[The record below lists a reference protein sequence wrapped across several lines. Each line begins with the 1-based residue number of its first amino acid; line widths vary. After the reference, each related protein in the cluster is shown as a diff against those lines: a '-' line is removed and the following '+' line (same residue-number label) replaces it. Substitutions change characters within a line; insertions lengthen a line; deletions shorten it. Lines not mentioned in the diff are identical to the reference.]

1 MADNKD
7 DCEKINETITD
18 QQREIA
24 QNALNE
30 FNKYLT

>member
-7 DCEKINETITD
+7 EYEKMNETITD

-30 FNKYLT
+30 FNK

>member
-1 MADNKD
+1 MS
-7 DCEKINETITD
+7 EKEDLDKGTEIITD

-30 FNKYLT
+30 FNK